1 MSGFNKLVV
10 KNPHPFEMK
19 PLSLPL
25 TPVNGFQLIKCIE
38 GIKGARDEIQSEI
51 NIEEEEKR
59 QIEE

>member
-1 MSGFNKLVV
+1 VSARLNSKY
-10 KNPHPFEMK
+10 
-19 PLSLPL
+19 L
-25 TPVNGFQLIKCIE
+25 TFGLLQGALNNTNTELIKCIE